1 MEGFF
6 VVSIAVHLLCFVS
19 YMVSVSDI
27 PCLLLCCCYPEPL
40 SIWLSNFN
48 LMILNEGTGL
58 CCCWWAASRL
68 FRNLRLLFSN
78 HFPSNILE
86 ILMQSSLPFMTH
98 LCTKVGDTTPV
109 KVFWICEFMWKQK
122 KKPKQ
127 LKESPCCLL
136 GSPERLNANNLWP
149 L

>member
-1 MEGFF
+1 M
-6 VVSIAVHLLCFVS
+6 
-19 YMVSVSDI
+19 SVA
-27 PCLLLCCCYPEPL
+27 LLLL
-40 SIWLSNFN
+40 SWALKQSIWLSNFN

-149 L
+149 LWGEHVVDIAVIMRDLQFVGRR

>member
-1 MEGFF
+1 M
-6 VVSIAVHLLCFVS
+6 
-19 YMVSVSDI
+19 SVA
-27 PCLLLCCCYPEPL
+27 LLLL
-40 SIWLSNFN
+40 SWALKQSIWLSNFN

-136 GSPERLNANNLWP
+136 GSPERLNANNFWP
-149 L
+149 LWGEHVVDIAVIMRDLQYVGRR

>member
-1 MEGFF
+1 M
-6 VVSIAVHLLCFVS
+6 
-19 YMVSVSDI
+19 SVA
-27 PCLLLCCCYPEPL
+27 LLLL
-40 SIWLSNFN
+40 SWALKQSIWLSNFN

-136 GSPERLNANNLWP
+136 GSPERLNANNFWP
-149 L
+149 LWGEHVVDIAVIMRDLQFVGRR

>member
-1 MEGFF
+1 M
-6 VVSIAVHLLCFVS
+6 
-19 YMVSVSDI
+19 SVA
-27 PCLLLCCCYPEPL
+27 LLLL
-40 SIWLSNFN
+40 SWALKQSIWLSNFN

-122 KKPKQ
+122 KKKPKQ

-136 GSPERLNANNLWP
+136 GSPERLNANNFWP
-149 L
+149 LWGEHVVDIAVIMRDLQFVGRR

>member
-1 MEGFF
+1 MF
-6 VVSIAVHLLCFVS
+6 VA
-19 YMVSVSDI
+19 
-27 PCLLLCCCYPEPL
+27 LLLL
-40 SIWLSNFN
+40 SWAFKQSIWLSNFN

-68 FRNLRLLFSN
+68 FRNLRFLFSN
-78 HFPSNILE
+78 HFPSDILE

-122 KKPKQ
+122 KKPKKQ
-127 LKESPCCLL
+127 LKESLCCLL
-136 GSPERLNANNLWP
+136 SSPERLNADNVWP
-149 L
+149 LWGEHVADIAVITRDLQFVGRR